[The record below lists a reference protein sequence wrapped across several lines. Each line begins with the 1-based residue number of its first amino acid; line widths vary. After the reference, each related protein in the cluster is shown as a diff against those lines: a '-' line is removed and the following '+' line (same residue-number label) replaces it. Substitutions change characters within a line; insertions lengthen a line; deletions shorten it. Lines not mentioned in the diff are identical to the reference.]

1 MPISFLPVSDHRFKR
16 SPFFACNDRDDTKYS
31 IYNGRL
37 YPISS
42 GYDEKA
48 HYLHLRSKCCLY
60 DVPETPLRITGPD
73 SLAFLQ
79 KLLPVIFRRYGLGE
93 QVMRSHVIIRVA

>member
-42 GYDEKA
+42 GYDEK
-48 HYLHLRSKCCLY
+48 L
-60 DVPETPLRITGPD
+60 I
-73 SLAFLQ
+73 
-79 KLLPVIFRRYGLGE
+79 IFTS
-93 QVMRSHVIIRVA
+93 V